1 MQRGR
6 KSSDSLST
14 SVVSI
19 VPGERPP
26 PPEDLTD
33 EQAAIWQSTLAR
45 MPADWA
51 TPEIWP
57 ALKQLCRLESIS
69 AMLGRELAEIERGTL
84 KDPEGFKRFGKVRDW
99 HEKEG
104 RAITSLMTKLRVSPQ
119 TRYDKFRANT
129 AYKSAVKKNPWET
142 D

>member
-1 MQRGR
+1 VVSASAPQIGVSWLKRERLVGRLKTSRVGRMLPMQRGR

-57 ALKQLCRLESIS
+57 LLKQLCRHESVS
-69 AMLGRELAEIERGTL
+69 AMLGRELVEIERG
-84 KDPEGFKRFGKVRDW
+84 R
-99 HEKEG
+99 
-104 RAITSLMTKLRVSPQ
+104 
-119 TRYDKFRANT
+119 
-129 AYKSAVKKNPWET
+129 
-142 D
+142 